1 MKLLYMRDDIIV
13 YIIIVLMCVLGIKM
27 YMDSEAYNLVCVIS
41 DVNGKKYC
49 IRERENV
56 SRAADKL
63 ARATM
68 SMQKLVDY
76 SWKTYPDKECIK
88 RLKSGFNPANIS
100 ETLPTSQFTAYSENK
115 GEKLAFCLN
124 NKKDSNKELIDDNTL
139 IFVAIHELSHI
150 ATKSIG
156 HDSEF
161 WTNFKFLLKIAKEIG
176 IYIPVDYSNSPQNY
190 CGMVIIDN
198 PYYT

>member
-1 MKLLYMRDDIIV
+1 MRDDVIV
-13 YIIIVLMCVLGIKM
+13 YIIIAVMCILGIKM
-27 YMDSEAYNLVCVIS
+27 YMDSDTYNLVCVIS

-49 IRERENV
+49 IRERENI
-56 SRAADKL
+56 SLAADKL

-76 SWKTYPDKECIK
+76 AWKTYPEKECIK
-88 RLKSGFNPANIS
+88 RLKDGFNPSNIS

-124 NKKDSNKELIDDNTL
+124 HKKNSNRELIDDNTL
-139 IFVAIHELSHI
+139 TFVAIHELSHI

-156 HDSEF
+156 HNNEF
-161 WTNFKFLLKIAKEIG
+161 WDNFKFLLKIAKEIK
-176 IYIPVDYSNSPQNY
+176 IYIPVDYSNNPQNY
-190 CGMVIIDN
+190 CGMVINDN
-198 PYYT
+198 PYYDK

>member
-1 MKLLYMRDDIIV
+1 MRDDIIV

-190 CGMVIIDN
+190 CGMVINDN